1 MPAAPI
7 RAADDTAH
15 PVAPPTRATR
25 RRPDRLP
32 QPAQPPGVPP
42 TPAAPRPE
50 ATQGQHVLG
59 TAAQAAAELAE
70 IGLTVSTRALRNA
83 VARLPRP

>member
-1 MPAAPI
+1 MQPADGT
-7 RAADDTAH
+7 AD
-15 PVAPPTRATR
+15 PVTPPTRATR

-42 TPAAPRPE
+42 TPTPTPAPREPE
-50 ATQGQHVLG
+50 PARGRQALG
-59 TAAQAAAELAE
+59 TAAQAAAEIAE
-70 IGLTVSTRALRNA
+70 IGLTVSARALRNA